1 MTIVEDTIQ
10 FLGCDVIDISI
21 STGFK
26 SNNSTCS
33 VTLVEDDH
41 PYIYDTDDPDYS
53 KYSDPNSDLYS
64 PPRKFIYDHANA
76 DGIPETT
83 DPSAAGYDPY
93 FIKDYKL
100 PELGTA
106 CVLKIKEKPTDEK
119 PTFSFAGIIQK
130 YTYEE
135 SVGGGRKYNVELES
149 VASLLEGV
157 WIILNGFNGT
167 IYTDDGLP
175 HLILDEK
182 KGEQKLDQALDSF
195 FVPDLK
201 PTLNY
206 NNYTDL
212 DYPNNYDSAKFNK
225 SRYTPSNIINLYAF
239 KENHYDGGTF
249 LNGYNAYTD
258 IQGVGNSS
266 LRTTGGKFGSADI
279 NSLGYPVKDLVD
291 DIHACCKSSL
301 FGGPIR
307 FAGTLYRLD
316 LSELNIAINQLGD
329 FRIQSDNAIDII
341 SLVSE
346 ITQYAMYDY
355 VFLVEEDRDPYQTG
369 VEIPYANLPEEFKAD
384 KYGMLKRAKLRLKL
398 ISRREPPD
406 KNAIK
411 KIVTDLINLPD
422 PQKTLVSYRL
432 GKELTS
438 DMVTQKVLLGDKAS
452 RHWFANQGSIL
463 PVWGQKGQGQSATY
477 FYGKSVWDY
486 WNPLAPVT
494 ITVNANELGSLTTA
508 SVFTPQDFVQISTNI
523 LELRCALSGRESWNL
538 YHKLF
543 AIMDPVAQRQRGYLS
558 PIYPIGQ
565 VSNFTKQDISDIF
578 NGKKTPHDL
587 IDTSIDSAE
596 VMASYMYG
604 TKDAQLDYVQRII
617 NTRFAAIKYAAEKYY
632 GRQFLVATP
641 AEPGKTGYDNEYNFR
656 WIDYDK
662 EAKTVWE
669 ISQDGAAWAG
679 ETITQY
685 IPDISFYRN
694 GMGRLEAVAVYP
706 AIDFKMYGYKYP
718 VVASDYSHLGTK
730 YALTKVLE
738 YNALENRNVERD
750 VVVAPLTIDEE
761 WGTRYIDVSKLSIY
775 DELIQDSRPLDGPI
789 SKPYKESLTDSAG
802 NSIAANYVKGF
813 VKVDIPPVYLYD
825 KYTTNVNGFGVLAQV
840 ICGSY
845 LDGQV
850 GAGGTSLKIPK
861 DIKVTYANMFGSE
874 NMECAIHP
882 ALCPPLYLSV
892 PQQSTTYVWGP
903 WWSFSGFD
911 GEPGPNGTK
920 KPVISKYISE
930 GEDGRKGKAQIT
942 SNTTIKPESFGS
954 IYAMNKSAQELCDAE
969 LQKLHTNETG
979 TVELADIPRW
989 NITDKI
995 FDVGPY
1001 INDMSINLNSEGGII
1016 TRYNFTN
1023 WTQRAGKLAVYNYN
1037 KLIASRANNFK
1048 FLSYLRSKMA
1058 KASLP
1063 PVNQALVSSME
1074 KQAMASQ
1081 NSSGGIFGNMLNVL
1095 ASELNNTDVEIGV
1108 NIHSSPVKEAMKS
1121 VGTNVLESFGSSFEQ
1136 IYSPAY
1142 IFNQRYP
1149 EEHIALY
1156 NQRLHLGHGGG
1167 GFTTPETTGWADD
1180 DTRVNPEDQQ
1190 LPPEA
1195 QA

>member
-1 MTIVEDTIQ
+1 MTIVEEPIE
-10 FLGCDVIDISI
+10 FLGCYVTDINI

-41 PYIYDTDDPDYS
+41 PYAYDT
-53 KYSDPNSDLYS
+53 SDPNYDDYSNPESDLYI
-64 PPRKFIYDHANA
+64 PPKKFIFEHANEL
-76 DGIPETT
+76 GVPETT
-83 DPSAAGYDPY
+83 DPNAPNYDPY

-106 CVLKIKEKPTDEK
+106 CVVKVKQKPTDEQA
-119 PTFSFAGIIQK
+119 TFSFAGVIQK

-135 SVGGGRKYNVELES
+135 SVGGGRKYNVEMES

-175 HLILDEK
+175 HLTLDTA
-182 KGEQKLDQALDSF
+182 KGELPLDQPLDSF
-195 FVPDLK
+195 YVPDLK
-201 PTLNY
+201 PVLNY
-206 NNYTDL
+206 NDYTEL
-212 DYPNNYDSAKFNK
+212 DYPNKYDSKKFNK

-249 LNGYNAYTD
+249 LNGYNPYTSK
-258 IQGVGNSS
+258 QPNPSKQ
-266 LRTTGGKFGSADI
+266 TTGGKFGSADI

-307 FAGTLYRLD
+307 FAGTIYKLD
-316 LSELNIAINQLGD
+316 LSALNIAINQLGD

-341 SLVSE
+341 SLVNE

-355 VFLVEEDRDPYQTG
+355 VFLVEEDLDPYDTG
-369 VEIPYANLPEEFKAD
+369 VNMKYADLPEEFKAD
-384 KYGMLKRAKLRLKL
+384 KYGMLKRARLRLKL

-411 KIVTDLINLPD
+411 KIITDLINLPD

-438 DMVTQKVLLGDKAS
+438 DMVTQKVLLGDKVS

-463 PVWGQKGQGQSATY
+463 PVWGQRGQGQSATY
-477 FYGKSVWDY
+477 FYGRSVWDY

-494 ITVNANELGSLTTA
+494 ITVNASELGSLTTA
-508 SVFTPQDFVQISTNI
+508 SAFTPQDFIQISTNI
-523 LELRCALSGRESWNL
+523 LELRCALSGRDSWNL
-538 YHKLF
+538 YHKMF
-543 AIMDPVAQRQRGYLS
+543 AIMDPISQRQRGYLS
-558 PIYPIGQ
+558 PIYPLGQ
-565 VSNFTKQDISDIF
+565 VTNFTKQDISDIF

-587 IDTSIDSAE
+587 IDTSVDSAE
-596 VMASYMYG
+596 VLASYMYG
-604 TKDAQLDYVQRII
+604 TKDAQVDYVQRII
-617 NTRFAAIKYAAEKYY
+617 NTRFAAVSFAAEKYY
-632 GRQFLVATP
+632 GKQFLVATP
-641 AEPGKTGYDNEYNFR
+641 SEPGKTGYDNDYNFR
-656 WIDYDK
+656 WVDYDK

-669 ISQDGAAWAG
+669 ISPDGAAWAG

-685 IPDISFYRN
+685 IPDISFYSN
-694 GMGRLEAVAVYP
+694 GMGRLKAVGVYP
-706 AIDFKMYGYKYP
+706 AVDFKMYGYNYP
-718 VVASDYSHLGTK
+718 VVASDYSHLGTE

-738 YNALENRNVERD
+738 YNALENRNVERS
-750 VVVAPLTIDEE
+750 VVVAPINIDEE
-761 WGTRYIDVSKLSIY
+761 WGTRYIDVSQLNIY
-775 DELIQDSRPLDGPI
+775 DALLQDTVPLTGPI
-789 SKPYKESLTDSAG
+789 SQPYKKGLTDSAG
-802 NSIAANYVKGF
+802 NSIASNYVKGF
-813 VKVDIPPVYLYD
+813 VKVDMKPVHLYD
-825 KYTTNVNGFGVLAQV
+825 KYTTSFNAFGVLAQL
-840 ICGSY
+840 ICGDY
-845 LDGQV
+845 LDGQI
-850 GAGGTSLKIPK
+850 GADGKSLRIPK

-911 GEPGPNGTK
+911 GEPGPNNTK
-920 KPVISKYISE
+920 KPVESKYITDVD
-930 GEDGRKGKAQIT
+930 DGRKGKAQIT
-942 SNTTIKPESFGS
+942 SNTSIKPENFGS
-954 IYAMNKSAQELCDAE
+954 IYAMNLSAQQLCDAE

-989 NITDKI
+989 SITDKI

-1001 INDMSINLNSEGGII
+1001 INDMNISLSSEGGIV

-1037 KLIASRANNFK
+1037 KIIASRANNFK

-1063 PVNQALVSSME
+1063 PVNRMLATSIE
-1074 KQAMASQ
+1074 KQAMSTR
-1081 NSSGGIFGNMLNVL
+1081 NSTGGIFGNMLNVL
-1095 ASELNNTDVEIGV
+1095 ARELNNSDVDVGV
-1108 NIHSSPVKEAMKS
+1108 NIHSSPVPEAMKPI
-1121 VGTNVLESFGSSFEQ
+1121 GTNILESFGSTFDQ

-1149 EEHIALY
+1149 VDHVDLY
-1156 NQRLHLGHGGG
+1156 NIRLHLGHGGA
-1167 GFTTPETTGWADD
+1167 GFTTPDTTGWADE
-1180 DTRVNPEDQQ
+1180 DTRVNIEDRT

-1195 QA
+1195 QG